1 MELWEGAVRRRMSVC
16 PFYDPED
23 LIKDPQLRARN
34 FWVEVDHPELGTRLT
49 YPREFAKTSGGILPR
64 PFRAP
69 LIGEHNREVYG
80 ALGFS
85 LEEMASLKV
94 CGVV

>member
-1 MELWEGAVRRRMSVC
+1 MELWEGAVKRRMSVC

-34 FWVEVDHPELGTRLT
+34 FWVEVDHPELGTHLT
-49 YPREFAKTSGGILPR
+49 YPREFAKASEEISHT

-69 LIGEHNREVYG
+69 LIGEHNGEVYG

-85 LEEMASLKV
+85 SEEMTALKEG
-94 CGVV
+94 GVI